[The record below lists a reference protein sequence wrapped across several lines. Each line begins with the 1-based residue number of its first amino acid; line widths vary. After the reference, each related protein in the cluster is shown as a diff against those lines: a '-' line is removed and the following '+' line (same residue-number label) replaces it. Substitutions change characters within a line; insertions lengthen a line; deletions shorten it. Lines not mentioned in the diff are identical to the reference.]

1 MAHSISMAE
10 IKRRYYSAVGG
21 HNNHWFDA
29 STRRFF
35 NDRLPTQGWEGPG
48 GVFFY
53 HSIQFHGSDGYVAP
67 RQYKVVKLV
76 ETGPYPGIDTT
87 GSGAGTDYASAAEA
101 NAVAR
106 RYADAGVE
114 RRRTPHPR
122 TRRDRLTVAEEKS
135 RRRAQART
143 QGRRADG
150 RFK

>member
-1 MAHSISMAE
+1 MPPPMRCKAPHGAATPRAEPGPRPVRGPSQEASADEFLDQGPASAQPRRPAQRRRREAPPQDAGARPGAACRWEVQVGMAHSISMAE

-67 RQYKVVKLV
+67 RQYKV
-76 ETGPYPGIDTT
+76 
-87 GSGAGTDYASAAEA
+87 
-101 NAVAR
+101 
-106 RYADAGVE
+106 
-114 RRRTPHPR
+114 
-122 TRRDRLTVAEEKS
+122 
-135 RRRAQART
+135 
-143 QGRRADG
+143 
-150 RFK
+150 